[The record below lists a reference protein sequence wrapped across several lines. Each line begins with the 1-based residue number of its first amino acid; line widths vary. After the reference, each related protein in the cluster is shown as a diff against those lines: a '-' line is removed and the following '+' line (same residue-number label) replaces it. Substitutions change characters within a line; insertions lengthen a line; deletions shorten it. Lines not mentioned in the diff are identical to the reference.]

1 MLLASRPTGMRCLLF
16 AMLAWGGCSE
26 ESWRPTHAPLDVV
39 ITSPDITD
47 TQLTAVMAGVERWN
61 EDLGAE
67 VIRLRMAPGAEN
79 ECGRVDLK
87 FEAMPGLANGT
98 TIRRECRASIILQS
112 DLSPSYMSIV
122 GAHELG
128 HALGLDHERPE
139 DSLMNASAPFDGGF
153 ISESSHDYI
162 RSLLD

>member
-1 MLLASRPTGMRCLLF
+1 MRGLLF
-16 AMLAWGGCSE
+16 AMLVCVGCSE
-26 ESWRPTHAPLDVV
+26 EGWRPIHAPLDVV
-39 ITSPDITD
+39 ITSRNSTD
-47 TQLTAVMAGVERWN
+47 AQVTAVMAGAERWN

-67 VIRLRMAPGAEN
+67 VITVRMAPGADN
-79 ECGRVDLK
+79 ECGRVDLR

-98 TIRRECRASIILQS
+98 TIRRQCRASIILQS
-112 DLSPSYMSIV
+112 DLSPNYMSIV